1 MTPQEKLK
9 HWRENPCA
17 FFQDELHITP
27 DRWQEKAIQVFP
39 SQKPDEMRQA
49 LEACAGPGK
58 TLVLAGCGLNFLTCY
73 GEALD
78 HPKGAAISVTGDNLK
93 TNLWPEFAQLMNRS
107 EFLRRAFR
115 WTKERIYAVDHP
127 ETWFI
132 EARSFSK
139 DADPEEQGRTLSGV
153 HAKRVLFLI
162 DECGDIPVT
171 VLKTAEQALSN
182 CTWGK
187 IFAAGNPTS
196 QSGMLYAIATR
207 LRAMWHIVTITGDP
221 EDPDRSP
228 RIDIEWAREQIKT
241 YGRDDPWV
249 MAYILGQFPPSGIN
263 ALLSIQEVE
272 AACRRLYNV
281 TQLEGSQ
288 KRLGIDVARGG
299 MDKTS
304 LFPRWG
310 KQAYRPV
317 NMSHVRGND
326 IAARAAVA
334 KTRWGWELCF
344 VDDTGGYGG
353 SVCDSMVQAGIDHVP
368 VNFASKAIDPRYF
381 NKRSEMLFNMAA
393 WVKNGGALPDLPT
406 LRAEMPAL
414 RYGFQK
420 GQFKVIEKEQI
431 KKEIGHSPDD
441 TDALALTFALP
452 EMPGA
457 DPMTAVLM
465 ATGRPESRMRSEFDP
480 FSEVRQPEP
489 DPIEKYMTGVL

>member
-1 MTPQEKLK
+1 VTPQDKLRA
-9 HWRENPCA
+9 WRENPIS
-17 FFQDELHITP
+17 FFVDELHITP
-27 DRWQEKAIQVFP
+27 DRWQSKAIAKFP
-39 SQKPDEMRQA
+39 SQDQTEKRIA
-49 LEACAGPGK
+49 LKACAGPGK
-58 TLVLAGCGLNFLTCY
+58 TMVLAGCALNFLACY
-73 GEALD
+73 GEPLE

-139 DADPEEQGRTLSGV
+139 DADPEEQGRTLSGI

-162 DECGDIPVT
+162 DESGDIPVT
-171 VLKTAEQALSN
+171 VLKTAEQALAN
-182 CTWGK
+182 CVWGK
-187 IFAAGNPTS
+187 IMQAGNPTS
-196 QSGMLYAIATR
+196 QSGMLYAADTR
-207 LRAMWHIVTITGDP
+207 LRNQWHVITITGDP
-221 EDPDRSP
+221 DDADRSP

-249 MAYILGQFPPSGIN
+249 MAYILGQYPPSGIN

-272 AACRRLYNV
+272 AAIHRLYRV
-281 TQLEGSQ
+281 EELAGSQ

-299 MDKTS
+299 MAKTS

-310 KQAYRPV
+310 KQSYRPV
-317 NMSHVRGND
+317 NMSHARGND
-326 IAARAAVA
+326 VAARAAVA
-334 KTRWGWELCF
+334 RERWGWELCF

-353 SVCDSMVQAGIDHVP
+353 SVEDSFVQAGIDHVP
-368 VNFASKAIDPRYF
+368 VNFAGKAIDPRYF
-381 NKRSEMLFNMAA
+381 NKRSEMLFNMAT
-393 WVKNGGALPDLPT
+393 WVKNGGALPDMPS
-406 LRAEMPAL
+406 LRQEMPAL

-431 KKEIGHSPDD
+431 EKEIGHSPDD

-452 EMPGA
+452 EMPGR
-457 DPMTAVLM
+457 DPVLAVLGGG
-465 ATGRPESRMRSEFDP
+465 TTRGMRSEFDP
-480 FSEVRQPEP
+480 FSEVRKPEP
-489 DPIEKYMTGVL
+489 DPIEKFMAGVL